1 MCKVIN
7 KEETKIALWILD
19 KLNEQVKK
27 GRENLIIEYVLNA
40 LGIKEEAEENP
51 YGLTWS
57 TGLKLQQGEA
67 NIDTS
72 GMLHINTENVTDKRA
87 VRAFEKEEIENI
99 EMTIQEAVMQVED
112 LLNNLENEQETEI
125 DANDIVALRKLLNSK
140 KNNMKLSTFLNLKV
154 SSVDELEYTL
164 RKIEKLGMIDEGDY
178 RFMTVGVDQ
187 TLK

>member
-1 MCKVIN
+1 MCKDITRT
-7 KEETKIALWILD
+7 ETRKA
-19 KLNEQVKK
+19 
-27 GRENLIIEYVLNA
+27 
-40 LGIKEEAEENP
+40 IK
-51 YGLTWS
+51 
-57 TGLKLQQGEA
+57 
-67 NIDTS
+67 
-72 GMLHINTENVTDKRA
+72 
-87 VRAFEKEEIENI
+87 AFEKEGIENVD
-99 EMTIQEAVMQVED
+99 MTIQEAVMQVED

-125 DANDIVALRKLLNSK
+125 DLNDIVALRKLLNSK